1 MISNSLSPYTNEGSS
16 GEYVV
21 KAIASPILIE
31 IKISPINS
39 KVRFFKKFVKLFKK
53 LVFITN
59 RLRTFYHFYESEKN
73 FNMTK
78 QRICIVGDGLSGLMT
93 ALTLNKLKGLEVHL
107 ISRKNEL
114 SKDRRT
120 TAISASNYEFFNE
133 VVDKLDK
140 NLFWPSKKINLFYET
155 KEQKINFLNFN
166 EDTKNLM
173 YVFENNKI
181 KEILIKEIKKK
192 KIKTLQ
198 KNINKLK
205 DIDEYDMKILC
216 LGRSSKIYQSIVEK
230 RSLNK
235 DYKEIAITGYVKHN
249 LKNLNTAQ
257 YFLKDGPL
265 AILPFSKNNFSFV
278 WSVDKEF
285 KKKDINSVVKSKI
298 CEVLK
303 TKKIRISN
311 QQSYPLTL
319 NLKRTYYKN
328 DILILGEGLHTVHP
342 VAGQGFNLVL
352 RDIYKLQEIL
362 KYYIKLG
369 MSLKSTAALEDFT
382 SKRKSENIITGI
394 GIDLTHSFFKQ
405 NKLLDPFKETI
416 LKNISKNNT
425 LKKISK
431 FISNQGLSI

>member
-1 MISNSLSPYTNEGSS
+1 M
-16 GEYVV
+16 
-21 KAIASPILIE
+21 K
-31 IKISPINS
+31 
-39 KVRFFKKFVKLFKK
+39 
-53 LVFITN
+53 
-59 RLRTFYHFYESEKN
+59 
-73 FNMTK
+73 K
-78 QRICIVGDGLSGLMT
+78 QRICIVGDGLSGLMA
-93 ALTLNKLKGLEVHL
+93 ALALNKLKGLEVHL
-107 ISRKNEL
+107 ISKKNKH
-114 SKDRRT
+114 SKDKRT
-120 TAISASNYEFFNE
+120 TAISAFNYEFLNK
-133 VVDKLDK
+133 VIDKLDK
-140 NLFWPSKKINLFYET
+140 KLFWPSKKINLFYET
-155 KEQKINFLNFN
+155 KDQNMNFLNFN

-173 YVFENNKI
+173 YVFENDKF

-198 KNINKLK
+198 KNINELK
-205 DIDEYDMKILC
+205 ALDSYDMKVLC
-216 LGRSSKIYQSIVEK
+216 LGRFSKIYQSIIDK
-230 RSLNK
+230 RSLDK

-257 YFLKDGPL
+257 YFLKEGPL

-278 WSVDKEF
+278 WSVDKDF
-285 KKKDINSVVKSKI
+285 SKKDINLIVKSKI

-303 TKKIRISN
+303 SKKIQISH
-311 QQSYPLTL
+311 QRSYPLML

-352 RDIYKLQEIL
+352 RDINKLQEIL
-362 KYYIKLG
+362 KYYTELG
-369 MSLKSTAALEDFT
+369 MSLKSTTALEDFT
-382 SKRKSENIITGI
+382 NNRKSENIITGI
-394 GIDLTHSFFKQ
+394 GIDLTHNFFKH

>member
-1 MISNSLSPYTNEGSS
+1 M
-16 GEYVV
+16 
-21 KAIASPILIE
+21 
-31 IKISPINS
+31 
-39 KVRFFKKFVKLFKK
+39 R
-53 LVFITN
+53 
-59 RLRTFYHFYESEKN
+59 
-73 FNMTK
+73 K

-93 ALTLNKLKGLEVHL
+93 TLALNKLEGLEVHL
-107 ISRKNEL
+107 ISKNNKH

-120 TAISASNYEFFNE
+120 TAISASNYVFFKNIIGKF
-133 VVDKLDK
+133 DKK
-140 NLFWPSKKINLFYET
+140 LFWPSKKIDLFYET
-155 KEQKINFLNFN
+155 KGKNMKFLNFN

-173 YVFENNKI
+173 YVFENDKI

-198 KNINKLK
+198 KNINELK
-205 DIDEYDMKILC
+205 DLDSYDMKILC
-216 LGRSSKIYQSIVEK
+216 LGRSSNIYQSIVDK

-235 DYKEIAITGYVKHN
+235 DYKEIAITGYVKHE

-265 AILPFSKNNFSFV
+265 AILPFSNNNFSFV
-278 WSVDKEF
+278 WSVDIKF
-285 KKKDINSVVKSKI
+285 IKKDINSVVKSKI

-303 TKKIRISN
+303 TKKIQISN
-311 QQSYPLTL
+311 QQSYPLSL

-328 DILILGEGLHTVHP
+328 DILILGEGLHSVHP

-352 RDIYKLQEIL
+352 RDINKLQDMF
-362 KYYIKLG
+362 KYYTRLG
-369 MSLKSTAALEDFT
+369 MSLKNTPALEEFT
-382 SKRKSENIITGI
+382 NNRKSENIITGI
-394 GIDLTHSFFKQ
+394 GIDLTHNFFKQ

>member
-1 MISNSLSPYTNEGSS
+1 M
-16 GEYVV
+16 
-21 KAIASPILIE
+21 K
-31 IKISPINS
+31 
-39 KVRFFKKFVKLFKK
+39 
-53 LVFITN
+53 
-59 RLRTFYHFYESEKN
+59 
-73 FNMTK
+73 K

-93 ALTLNKLKGLEVHL
+93 ALALNKLEGLEVHL
-107 ISRKNEL
+107 ISRKNKH

-120 TAISASNYEFFNE
+120 TAISASNYEFFNN
-133 VVDKLDK
+133 VVSKLDK
-140 NLFWPSKKINLFYET
+140 KLFWPSKRIDLFYET
-155 KEQKINFLNFN
+155 KDKNMNFLNFK

-173 YVFENNKI
+173 YVFENDKI
-181 KEILIKEIKKK
+181 KEILIKEIKKN

-198 KNINKLK
+198 KKINESK
-205 DIDEYDMKILC
+205 DLDGYDMKILC
-216 LGRSSKIYQSIVEK
+216 LGRSSKIYQSIVDK

-235 DYKEIAITGYVKHN
+235 DYRETAITGYVKHN

-278 WSVDKEF
+278 WSVDKKF
-285 KKKDINSVVKSKI
+285 PKKDINSVVKSKI

-303 TKKIRISN
+303 TKKIQISN
-311 QQSYPLTL
+311 QQSYPLML

-352 RDIYKLQEIL
+352 RDINKLQKIF
-362 KYYIKLG
+362 KYYTELG
-369 MSLKSTAALEDFT
+369 MSLKSTPALEEFT
-382 SKRKSENIITGI
+382 NNRKSENIITGI
-394 GIDLTHSFFKQ
+394 GIDLTHNFFKQ
-405 NKLLDPFKETI
+405 NQLLDPFKETI

-425 LKKISK
+425 FKRISK

>member
-1 MISNSLSPYTNEGSS
+1 M
-16 GEYVV
+16 
-21 KAIASPILIE
+21 
-31 IKISPINS
+31 
-39 KVRFFKKFVKLFKK
+39 R
-53 LVFITN
+53 
-59 RLRTFYHFYESEKN
+59 
-73 FNMTK
+73 K
-78 QRICIVGDGLSGLMT
+78 QRICIVGDGLSGLVT
-93 ALTLNKLKGLEVHL
+93 ALALNKLEGLEVHL
-107 ISRKNEL
+107 ISKNNKH

-120 TAISASNYEFFNE
+120 TAISASNYEFFNN
-133 VVDKLDK
+133 VIGKLDK
-140 NLFWPSKKINLFYET
+140 KLFWPSKKINLFYET
-155 KEQKINFLNFN
+155 KDKNMNFLNFN

-173 YVFENNKI
+173 YVFENDKI
-181 KEILIKEIKKK
+181 KEILTKEIKKK

-198 KNINKLK
+198 KNINELK
-205 DIDEYDMKILC
+205 DLDSYDMKILC
-216 LGRSSKIYQSIVEK
+216 LGRSSKIYQRIVDK

-285 KKKDINSVVKSKI
+285 PNKDINSVVKSKI

-303 TKKIRISN
+303 TKKIQISN
-311 QQSYPLTL
+311 QQSYPLSL

-328 DILILGEGLHTVHP
+328 DILILGEGLHSVHP

-352 RDIYKLQEIL
+352 RDINKLQDIF
-362 KYYIKLG
+362 KYYTRLG
-369 MSLKSTAALEDFT
+369 MSLKSTPALEEFT
-382 SKRKSENIITGI
+382 NNRKSENIITGI
-394 GIDLTHSFFKQ
+394 GIDLTHNFFKQ